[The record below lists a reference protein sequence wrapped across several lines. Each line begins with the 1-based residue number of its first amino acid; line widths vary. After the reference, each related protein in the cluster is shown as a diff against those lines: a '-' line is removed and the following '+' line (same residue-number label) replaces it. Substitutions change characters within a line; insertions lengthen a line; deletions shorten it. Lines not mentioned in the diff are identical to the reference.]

1 MRLGFTHPGT
11 GEYVEFT
18 SEYPPDLDHALDPL
32 TETP

>member
-18 SEYPPDLDHALDPL
+18 SEYPDDLDHALDL
-32 TETP
+32 LVDAQ